1 MLIIRRTRHKLSYK
15 KRRFGLTSLEKMTMK
30 SVGEHVDILC
40 NISNLA
46 GTTKFDKLIKGLCN
60 VYMDIIIADD
70 SCPRTRVSKPS
81 FFTFEMVDPDTSY
94 IYYTFLKEDLPRLH
108 TALGLDALGGSVRLE
123 NGMKFGTEEALLIL
137 LYKFTYSAGSK
148 VWTGS
153 NIYWQ
158 SIQLDEQV
166 HSRTSWSPG
175 HEQSRILEALS
186 GRIL

>member
-137 LYKFTYSAGSK
+137 LYKFTFPTRNIQLVQMFGRDHTFIGK
-148 VWTGS
+148 VFAWSRTISYTGS
-153 NIYWQ
+153 LIWKD
-158 SIQLDEQV
+158 SLK
-166 HSRTSWSPG
+166 
-175 HEQSRILEALS
+175 LS
-186 GRIL
+186 E